1 MQQQFP
7 LSEQKNL
14 DIASDADMTWTP
26 VAAREPSL
34 TQAELQLQDEQCLNR
49 LGQRL
54 TGLVTNHLALSTSSQ
69 HSSDCMTN
77 QVFDALVQELSQNL
91 TDAIIA
97 IARAREA
104 GGDRQPPLTLQ
115 HLAPQSLPPNRP
127 GDNWQLTSG
136 KPLRFELDEPLA
148 PADLKLWQTKF
159 PQNLWQIADE
169 HNHWGWLLICC
180 SDTSPDREEATNI
193 ARHHHFI
200 KQSLSQT
207 ITALK
212 QIGLIK
218 SHWEQRQQLLTQ
230 NQELAQTNRLKSEF
244 LANTSHEIR
253 TPLSSILGFTH
264 LLQAQGFSPMNLRH
278 QEYLN
283 IILTSGQHLLSLI
296 NDILDLSK
304 IEANQL
310 DLQWETV
317 DVQTLCRMAMTLVKE
332 KAADKGLQMRLE
344 LAPEVT
350 TIAADELRLKQM
362 LFNLLSNAIKF
373 TLKGEVGIQ
382 VVSDR
387 DFLRFTVWDTGTG
400 IPQEQQPLLFRPYSQ
415 IANAATGRGE
425 GTGLGLALTQKL
437 AELHGG
443 WVEVCSEIGQGSK
456 FTIALPLLPPA
467 LQPSDS
473 QPASPETSVAPPP
486 IPDQN
491 STHRQTNFAEDPGS
505 TLAFKRDVRPT
516 NRPKRS
522 SKRATTKVKPSVQ
535 PEAIAEVPP
544 APELTPRPNHL
555 MLVEDN
561 VHNAKLMLTFLS
573 KTGYEVTWVQNG
585 REMWQALERSLPS
598 LILMDIHLPEVD
610 GLTLTYQLKQDDR
623 YQSIPVIAQTAL
635 AMKGDRELCL
645 EAGAV
650 DYISKPINLDTLT
663 AMVKQYIESTK

>member
-1 MQQQFP
+1 MQQQSP
-7 LSEQKNL
+7 LSEQKHL
-14 DIASDADMTWTP
+14 DMASDEDMTWTP
-26 VAAREPSL
+26 VVAGEPSL
-34 TQAELQLQDEQCLNR
+34 TQAELQLQDEQCINR

-54 TGLVTNHLALSTSSQ
+54 TGLVTNYLETSTSSQ
-69 HSSDCMTN
+69 PSSENCITDR
-77 QVFDALVQELSQNL
+77 VFDALVQELRQNL
-91 TDAIIA
+91 ATEIIA
-97 IARAREA
+97 IARA
-104 GGDRQPPLTLQ
+104 GNNGSDRQPSFTLQ
-115 HLAPQSLPPNRP
+115 HLSPQPLPNQPQIS
-127 GDNWQLTSG
+127 WKLTSG
-136 KPLRFELDEPLA
+136 KTIRFELNESLA
-148 PADLKLWQTKF
+148 AADLELLQKET

-169 HNHWGWLLICC
+169 QSQWGWLVIYC
-180 SDTSPDREEATNI
+180 SDTSPDREAANT
-193 ARHHHFI
+193 ARHNYLI
-200 KQSLSQT
+200 EQSLSQT

-212 QIGLIK
+212 QIHLIK
-218 SHWEQRQQLLTQ
+218 THWEQRQQLLTQ

-264 LLQAQGFSPMNLRH
+264 LLQAQGFNPMNLRH

-317 DVQTLCRMAMTLVKE
+317 NVQTLCQMAITLVKE
-332 KAADKGLQMRLE
+332 KAADKGLQIRLE
-344 LAPEVT
+344 IEPQVT

-373 TLKGEVGIQ
+373 TLKGDVGIQ
-382 VVSDR
+382 VVPDR

-443 WVEVCSEIGQGSK
+443 WVEVCSEIGQGSR
-456 FTIALPLLPPA
+456 FTIVLPLLPPS
-467 LQPSDS
+467 LQSTNS
-473 QPASPETSVAPPP
+473 KTSSSKTSVEPLLMPA
-486 IPDQN
+486 QN
-491 STHRQTNFAEDPGS
+491 STNRQPSFEDTGS

-522 SKRATTKVKPSVQ
+522 SKRTTTKVKPPVQ
-535 PEAIAEVPP
+535 PDAIAEVPSP
-544 APELTPRPNHL
+544 PELTPRPNHL

-585 REMWQALERSLPS
+585 REMWQALERSLPA

-663 AMVKQYIESTK
+663 AMVKQYIESNK